1 MAENLLPPYAAT
13 LVASTTYTATTSSAL
28 LTLPLADSYSFIL
41 DTTAASGTSP
51 TMDVA
56 IQINPDGAGTTMYSV
71 LRFAQ
76 VTGTNQQRITVQP
89 IQGRGEAGT
98 QAALADTGGAASAN
112 QPLTSKIKVKFTLGG
127 TSPSFTAIVWVV
139 AQIRATAV

>member
-1 MAENLLPPYAAT
+1 MAETLIAPFAKQ
-13 LVASTTYTATTSSAL
+13 LVASATYTTTTSSAL
-28 LTLPLADSYSFIL
+28 LTLPLADCYSFIL

-51 TMDVA
+51 TLDVA
-56 IQINPDGAGTTMYSV
+56 IQITPDGGTTMYSV

-112 QPLTSKIKVKFTLGG
+112 QTLTASIKVKFTVGG
-127 TSPSFTAIVWVV
+127 TSPSFTAVVWVIG
-139 AQIRATAV
+139 QPRATAV